1 MGDNSKRVTLE
12 VELINKNS
20 TTVAQNYVTSI
31 DNFGISDAV
40 LLGGANSGQIS
51 IKCRDLT
58 CDVEQPPLKNCMDLT
73 MKLKV
78 KYIFPTL
85 SSVANFYIYQLPEG
99 LGMKKILA
107 HGIRMQKNPQ
117 TREDIRQGVMRGQS
131 PTCTPARK
139 FY

>member
-1 MGDNSKRVTLE
+1 
-12 VELINKNS
+12 
-20 TTVAQNYVTSI
+20 
-31 DNFGISDAV
+31 
-40 LLGGANSGQIS
+40 
-51 IKCRDLT
+51 
-58 CDVEQPPLKNCMDLT
+58 MDLT

-117 TREDIRQGVMRGQS
+117 TREDIRQGVMRGKVQLAPPHGNFIS
-131 PTCTPARK
+131 GDVNTRNRILICG
-139 FY
+139 YHLNEINL